1 MPDETA
7 LVGEP
12 AAEHEP
18 ALGSPAMPVDEEVGA
33 GEWAA
38 PAAAATAETAAA
50 DSETEEKKWVWG
62 DSSTEEEPAVE
73 AVPAGGAVA
82 ASAVAGDQP
91 PAALEQGDEIVE
103 TRRYPPGEEVRRED
117 LDEYRRR
124 QEAETSEVQTYYQE
138 EGGLGIRP
146 GILMATI
153 GFAVALAGVFFPW
166 VSIEGTD
173 ISALDESITAQIA
186 GREVEGEFE
195 FQIQD
200 ALDSNE
206 RLDGYIIIALSA
218 VGIFLLFLEYV
229 LLRRIPIGRVYAALG
244 GLAVGA
250 LGVVEL
256 LYIRDVVPD
265 EVSFSYEPGLFM
277 VTIGGAAAIV
287 GSLIPVVSPED

>member
-1 MPDETA
+1 LASEFIYCMECGARLPGGARFCNVCGTKILQPEAPEPAQAATPEPPGGEEAESMPDETA

-103 TRRYPPGEEVRRED
+103 TRRYPPG
-117 LDEYRRR
+117 
-124 QEAETSEVQTYYQE
+124 
-138 EGGLGIRP
+138 GP
-146 GILMATI
+146 
-153 GFAVALAGVFFPW
+153 P
-166 VSIEGTD
+166 
-173 ISALDESITAQIA
+173 
-186 GREVEGEFE
+186 
-195 FQIQD
+195 
-200 ALDSNE
+200 
-206 RLDGYIIIALSA
+206 
-218 VGIFLLFLEYV
+218 
-229 LLRRIPIGRVYAALG
+229 
-244 GLAVGA
+244 
-250 LGVVEL
+250 
-256 LYIRDVVPD
+256 
-265 EVSFSYEPGLFM
+265 
-277 VTIGGAAAIV
+277 
-287 GSLIPVVSPED
+287 